1 MNANDIINY
10 DKKIYISILIFSIS
24 AFILFLIYF
33 ISIITYIKR
42 NYNAKKLT
50 LFWINYCIINF
61 IVLLFLFVYI
71 LKLII
76 EQKERETNPDSLSS
90 NFFSATLNL
99 CLIML
104 VYTIIHNLIYDL
116 INLFEAYHKLK
127 KLALI
132 KITEGKYLELQLKE
146 IKLQNIFNQNIFN
159 MSFIIFIIIHI
170 GFLILYIL
178 GYVDINIDRTK
189 GFLNISN
196 FFRILIRDYYCIVFI
211 AVIVYMILLSRSKK
225 TLVNYNYYNRD
236 LFEQKLFNIY
246 SDKAIYYA
254 NILNYQFIVQLL
266 LNIPILLFIYLKF
279 INVISF
285 VIFYISMFAY
295 IHLGG
300 TLYLNI
306 DENNNAADCPSMV
319 KKLFCFNNKTI
330 FFRNKNIKD
339 VFNDFI
345 YHYDH
350 NEKTKIAELEYTL
363 FKKYNMVKGNDPQ
376 SNMYPLQT
384 NDDKIFNSSRK
395 LFNFDP
401 NLINRNIIAEKRNN
415 SDFPKLNAKTV
426 IDFQSLCD
434 YYILYKLL
442 YLYFQENRDIYDNLF
457 KKMNDDTNIFRK
469 IMVESNPFRRKSSLG
484 LNNSISNNAFGFNI
498 NKQDLITNIDRIS
511 RISIMDSKKIKT
523 SLKVTNNDIFIS
535 LEEKDLFEEFKL
547 KYGFTKNSD
556 IDFKIE
562 SMYSDSFFEVIPYFQ
577 MKVDDIIKALM
588 PSYNKK
594 LFNIFIKKI
603 SPYKNKIEQNIF
615 MTYNSLLIIEV
626 YEKKEFIS
634 SENLKKF
641 VNQYKTYLTNTLK
654 NMDYTFL
661 PLVIGIFNIQ
671 ISGLSKIAV
680 MYRNPL
686 HFTLFNHFN
695 NWITFYIN
703 ESTEKL
709 KASLM
714 LDDVIDLNEIEVKN
728 ALKINE
734 ADYDE
739 VKKNF
744 KQDLILLKEV
754 NLHIYPVVRLFI
766 GDENGA
772 IKAMDSNNLG
782 FNKNYKITNMNE
794 PSILDESTHK
804 QHNISELLDMS
815 DIGNLSLSKKISGDI
830 FENDFNSILEKEYYS
845 MSGNDIHTI
854 KIYFTNLFRTGNE
867 LSRRKRDF
875 LNDNKDDVSLTY
887 RNFIEEELF
896 NYLTKASSFLEDNE
910 KKEKENNDIDI
921 IIKKKMNLLEQNMIE
936 NENSSDSSDSEVYKR
951 KKSSKNSRNSKKG
964 KKKKSSGVE
973 KKEKKE
979 EKEEK
984 VEKEKN
990 EEKGE
995 NINNLNNIEENA
1007 EINLEEEN
1015 KNLL

>member
-1 MNANDIINY
+1 MSFDDAKNY
-10 DKKIYISILIFSIS
+10 DKKMYISILFFAIIS
-24 AFILFLIYF
+24 FIIFLIYF
-33 ISIITYIKR
+33 LSIITYIKR

-61 IVLLFLFVYI
+61 IALLFLALYI
-71 LKLII
+71 LRLII
-76 EQKERETNPDSLSS
+76 EQKERENNPYSLSS
-90 NFFSATLNL
+90 SFFPVILNI
-99 CLIML
+99 CLVML
-104 VYTIIHNLIYDL
+104 VYSIIYNLIYDL
-116 INLFEAYHKLK
+116 INMFEVNHKIK
-127 KLALI
+127 KLAKI
-132 KITEGKYLELQLKE
+132 KITEGNYLEIQLKE
-146 IKLQNIFNQNIFN
+146 IKMQNIFNEKIFN

-170 GFLILYIL
+170 GFSILFIL
-178 GYVDINIDRTK
+178 GYIDTDIERTK
-189 GFLNISN
+189 GFLNIN
-196 FFRILIRDYYCIVFI
+196 NCVRYLLKDYYFIVFI
-211 AVIVYMILLSRSKK
+211 AVILYIIVLSRSKK
-225 TLVNYNYYNRD
+225 SLVNYNYYNRN
-236 LFEQKLFNIY
+236 LFEQQLFNMY
-246 SDKAIYYA
+246 TDRAIYYA
-254 NILNYQFIVQLL
+254 NILNYQFIVQLF
-266 LNIPILLFIYLKF
+266 LNIPIILFLLLKF

-285 VIFYISMFAY
+285 VIFCIFMFAY
-295 IHLGG
+295 INLAG
-300 TLYLNI
+300 TLYLKI
-306 DENNNAADCPSMV
+306 DENNNAADYSTLI
-319 KKLFCFNNKTI
+319 KKLFCFNKKII

-345 YHYDH
+345 YHYDQ
-350 NEKTKIAELEYTL
+350 NEIAKITELEYTL
-363 FKKYNMVKGNDPQ
+363 FKNYNMVKRNDPQ

-395 LFNFDP
+395 LFNVDP
-401 NLINRNIIAEKRNN
+401 NLINRNIIVEKRNN

-426 IDFQSLCD
+426 IDFKDLCD

-442 YLYFQENRDIYDNLF
+442 NLFFQENRDIYDNLF

-469 IMVESNPFRRKSSLG
+469 IMAESNPFRRKSSLG
-484 LNNSISNNAFGFNI
+484 LNNSLTNNAFGCNI
-498 NKQDLITNIDRIS
+498 NKQDLINNIDRIS
-511 RISIMDSKKIKT
+511 RISIIDSKKIKT
-523 SLKVTNNDIFIS
+523 SLKVNNNDIFIS

-556 IDFKIE
+556 IDFNIE
-562 SMYSDSFFEVIPYFQ
+562 SMYPDSFFEVIPYFQ
-577 MKVDDIIKALM
+577 MKVDDIIKALI
-588 PSYNKK
+588 PSYNNK

-661 PLVIGIFNIQ
+661 PLVLGIFNIQ

-680 MYRNPL
+680 IYRNPL
-686 HFTLFNHFN
+686 HFTLLNHFN

-703 ESTEKL
+703 ERTDKL

-744 KQDLILLKEV
+744 KQDLTLLKET
-754 NLHIYPVVRLFI
+754 NLPIYPVVRLFI

-772 IKAMDSNNLG
+772 IKAMDNNNLG

-794 PSILDESTHK
+794 PSILDESTHN

-815 DIGNLSLSKKISGDI
+815 DIGNLSLSKKISGE
-830 FENDFNSILEKEYYS
+830 FLENDFNSILEKEYYS

-867 LSRRKRDF
+867 LNRRKRDF
-875 LNDNKDDVSLTY
+875 LNDKKDDVSLTY
-887 RNFIEEELF
+887 RNFIEEQLF
-896 NYLTKASSFLEDNE
+896 NYLTKASSFLEENE

-936 NENSSDSSDSEVYKR
+936 SEKNSSDSSNSDEFKR
-951 KKSSKNSRNSKKG
+951 KKSSKNEKIKKNN
-964 KKKKSSGVE
+964 E
-973 KKEKKE
+973 EKKE
-979 EKEEK
+979 EKED
-984 VEKEKN
+984 
-990 EEKGE
+990 
-995 NINNLNNIEENA
+995 NINNINNIEKND

>member
-1 MNANDIINY
+1 MSFDDAKNY
-10 DKKIYISILIFSIS
+10 HKKMYISILFFAIIS
-24 AFILFLIYF
+24 FIIFLIYF
-33 ISIITYIKR
+33 LSIITYIKR

-61 IVLLFLFVYI
+61 ITLLFLALYI
-71 LKLII
+71 LRLII
-76 EQKERETNPDSLSS
+76 EQKERENNPYSLSS
-90 NFFSATLNL
+90 SFFPVTLNI
-99 CLIML
+99 CLVML
-104 VYTIIHNLIYDL
+104 VYSIIYNLIYDL
-116 INLFEAYHKLK
+116 INMFEVNHKIK
-127 KLALI
+127 KLANI
-132 KITEGKYLELQLKE
+132 KITEGNYLEIQLKE
-146 IKLQNIFNQNIFN
+146 IKMQNIFNEKIFN

-170 GFLILYIL
+170 GFSILFIL
-178 GYVDINIDRTK
+178 GYIDTDIERTK
-189 GFLNISN
+189 GFLNIN
-196 FFRILIRDYYCIVFI
+196 NCVRYLLKDYYFIIFI
-211 AVIVYMILLSRSKK
+211 AVILYIILLSRSKK
-225 TLVNYNYYNRD
+225 SLVNYNYYNRN
-236 LFEQKLFNIY
+236 LFEQQLFNMY
-246 SDKAIYYA
+246 TDRAIYYA
-254 NILNYQFIVQLL
+254 NILNYQFIVQLF
-266 LNIPILLFIYLKF
+266 LNIPIILFLLLKF

-285 VIFYISMFAY
+285 VISCIFMFAY
-295 IHLGG
+295 INLAG
-300 TLYLNI
+300 TLYLKI
-306 DENNNAADCPSMV
+306 DENNNAADYSTLI
-319 KKLFCFNNKTI
+319 KKLFCFNNKII
-330 FFRNKNIKD
+330 FFRNKNIED

-345 YHYDH
+345 YHYDQ
-350 NEKTKIAELEYTL
+350 NEIAKITELEYTL
-363 FKKYNMVKGNDPQ
+363 FKNYNMVKRNDPQ

-395 LFNFDP
+395 LFNVDP
-401 NLINRNIIAEKRNN
+401 NLINRNIIVEKRNN

-426 IDFQSLCD
+426 IDFKDLCD

-442 YLYFQENRDIYDNLF
+442 NLFFQENRDIYDNLF

-469 IMVESNPFRRKSSLG
+469 IMAESNPFRRKSSLG
-484 LNNSISNNAFGFNI
+484 LNNSLTNNAFGCNI
-498 NKQDLITNIDRIS
+498 NKQDLINNIDRIS
-511 RISIMDSKKIKT
+511 RISIIDSKKIKT
-523 SLKVTNNDIFIS
+523 SLKVNNNDIFKS

-556 IDFKIE
+556 IDFNIE
-562 SMYSDSFFEVIPYFQ
+562 SMYPDSFLEVIPYFQ
-577 MKVDDIIKALM
+577 MKVDDIIKALI
-588 PSYNKK
+588 PSYNNK

-661 PLVIGIFNIQ
+661 PLVLGIFNIQ

-680 MYRNPL
+680 IYRNPL
-686 HFTLFNHFN
+686 HFTLLNHFN

-703 ESTEKL
+703 ERTDKL

-744 KQDLILLKEV
+744 KQDLTLLKET
-754 NLHIYPVVRLFI
+754 NLPIYPVVRLFI

-772 IKAMDSNNLG
+772 IKAMDNNNLG

-794 PSILDESTHK
+794 PSILDESTHN

-815 DIGNLSLSKKISGDI
+815 DIGNLSLSKKISGE
-830 FENDFNSILEKEYYS
+830 FLENDFNSILEKEYYS

-867 LSRRKRDF
+867 LNRRKRDF
-875 LNDNKDDVSLTY
+875 LNDKKDDVSLTY
-887 RNFIEEELF
+887 RNFIEEQLF
-896 NYLTKASSFLEDNE
+896 NYLTKASSFFEENE

-936 NENSSDSSDSEVYKR
+936 SEKNSSDSSDGEEFKR
-951 KKSSKNSRNSKKG
+951 KKSSKNEKIKKNN
-964 KKKKSSGVE
+964 E
-973 KKEKKE
+973 EKKE
-979 EKEEK
+979 EKED
-984 VEKEKN
+984 
-990 EEKGE
+990 
-995 NINNLNNIEENA
+995 NINNINNIEKND

>member
-1 MNANDIINY
+1 MNIDDAINY

-24 AFILFLIYF
+24 AFVIFLTYF
-33 ISIITYIKR
+33 LSIITYIKR
-42 NYNAKKLT
+42 NYNSNKLT
-50 LFWINYCIINF
+50 LFWINYCILNF
-61 IVLLFLFVYI
+61 IVLLFLVLYI

-76 EQKERETNPDSLSS
+76 VQKERENNPDLLSS
-90 NFFSATLNL
+90 NFFSVILNI

-104 VYTIIHNLIYDL
+104 IYIIIHNLIFDL
-116 INLFEAYHKLK
+116 INLFQAYHKLK
-127 KLALI
+127 KLTLI
-132 KITEGKYLELQLKE
+132 KITEGKYLDLQLKE
-146 IKLQNIFNQNIFN
+146 IKLQNIFNKNIFN
-159 MSFIIFIIIHI
+159 ISYIIFIIVHI
-170 GFLILYIL
+170 GFLIIYIL
-178 GYVDINIDRTK
+178 GYVDTNIDRTK
-189 GFLNISN
+189 GFLNINN
-196 FFRILIRDYYCIVFI
+196 FVRYLLKDYYFIVFI
-211 AVIVYMILLSRSKK
+211 AVIVYMFLLSRSKK
-225 TLVNYNYYNRD
+225 SLLNYNYYNRD
-236 LFEQKLFNIY
+236 LFQQKLFNIY
-246 SDKAIYYA
+246 SDRAIYYA

-266 LNIPILLFIYLKF
+266 LNIPIVLFLILKF

-285 VIFYISMFAY
+285 VIFYIYMFAY

-306 DENNNAADCPSMV
+306 DENNNVADCPSLV
-319 KKLFCFNNKTI
+319 KKLFCFNGKTI
-330 FFRNKNIKD
+330 FFRNKNIRD

-345 YHYDH
+345 YHYDL
-350 NEKTKIAELEYTL
+350 NEKTKITELEYTL
-363 FKKYNMVKGNDPQ
+363 FKNYNMAKRNDPK

-401 NLINRNIIAEKRNN
+401 NLINRNIIVEKRNN

-426 IDFQSLCD
+426 IDFQNLCD

-442 YLYFQENRDIYDNLF
+442 FLYFQENRDIYDNIF

-469 IMVESNPFRRKSSLG
+469 IMAESNPFRRKSSLG
-484 LNNSISNNAFGFNI
+484 LNNSISNNAFGHNI
-498 NKQDLITNIDRIS
+498 NKQDLISNIERIS

-577 MKVDDIIKALM
+577 MKIDDIIKALI

-661 PLVIGIFNIQ
+661 PLIIGIFNIQ
-671 ISGLSKIAV
+671 ISGLSKIVV

-686 HFTLFNHFN
+686 HFTLYNHFN

-703 ESTEKL
+703 EGTEKL

-744 KQDLILLKEV
+744 KQDLILLKEI
-754 NLHIYPVVRLFI
+754 NLSIYPVVRLFI

-772 IKAMDSNNLG
+772 IKAIDSNNLG

-804 QHNISELLDMS
+804 QHNISELLDVS
-815 DIGNLSLSKKISGDI
+815 DIGNLSLSKKISGD
-830 FENDFNSILEKEYYS
+830 FLENDFNSILEKEYYS

-867 LSRRKRDF
+867 LSRKKRDF
-875 LNDNKDDVSLTY
+875 LNDNKDDVSLSY

-896 NYLTKASSFLEDNE
+896 NYLTKASSFLEENE

-921 IIKKKMNLLEQNMIE
+921 IIKKKLNLLEQNMIE
-936 NENSSDSSDSEVYKR
+936 NEKNSSDSSDSEECKR
-951 KKSSKNSRNSKKG
+951 KKSSKKEKIKKNSE
-964 KKKKSSGVE
+964 E
-973 KKEKKE
+973 KK
-979 EKEEK
+979 
-984 VEKEKN
+984 V
-990 EEKGE
+990 E
-995 NINNLNNIEENA
+995 NINNINNIGEKGD
-1007 EINLEEEN
+1007 INREEEEN
-1015 KNLL
+1015 KNLI

>member
-1 MNANDIINY
+1 MSFDDAKNY
-10 DKKIYISILIFSIS
+10 DKKMYISILFFAIIS
-24 AFILFLIYF
+24 FIIFLIYF
-33 ISIITYIKR
+33 LSIITYIKR

-61 IVLLFLFVYI
+61 IALLFLALYI

-76 EQKERETNPDSLSS
+76 EQKERENNPYSLSS
-90 NFFSATLNL
+90 SFFPVILNI

-104 VYTIIHNLIYDL
+104 VYSIIYNLIYDL
-116 INLFEAYHKLK
+116 INMFEVNHKIK
-127 KLALI
+127 KLAKI
-132 KITEGKYLELQLKE
+132 KITEGNYLEIQLKE
-146 IKLQNIFNQNIFN
+146 IKMQNIFNEKIFN

-170 GFLILYIL
+170 GFSILFIL
-178 GYVDINIDRTK
+178 GYIDTDIERTK
-189 GFLNISN
+189 GFLNIN
-196 FFRILIRDYYCIVFI
+196 NCVRYLLKDYYFIVFI
-211 AVIVYMILLSRSKK
+211 AVILYIIVLSRSKK
-225 TLVNYNYYNRD
+225 SLVNYNYYNRN
-236 LFEQKLFNIY
+236 LFEQQLFNMY
-246 SDKAIYYA
+246 TDRAIYYA
-254 NILNYQFIVQLL
+254 NILNYQFIVQLF
-266 LNIPILLFIYLKF
+266 LNIPIILFLLLKF

-285 VIFYISMFAY
+285 VIFCIFMFAY
-295 IHLGG
+295 INLAG
-300 TLYLNI
+300 TLYLKI
-306 DENNNAADCPSMV
+306 DENNNAADYSTLI
-319 KKLFCFNNKTI
+319 KKLFCFNKKII

-345 YHYDH
+345 YHYDQ
-350 NEKTKIAELEYTL
+350 NEIDKITELEYTL
-363 FKKYNMVKGNDPQ
+363 FKNYNMVKRNDPQ

-395 LFNFDP
+395 LFNVDP
-401 NLINRNIIAEKRNN
+401 NLINRNIIVEKRNN

-426 IDFQSLCD
+426 IDFKDLCD

-442 YLYFQENRDIYDNLF
+442 NLFFQENRDIYDNLF

-469 IMVESNPFRRKSSLG
+469 IMAESNPFRRKSSLG
-484 LNNSISNNAFGFNI
+484 LNNSLTNNAFGCNI
-498 NKQDLITNIDRIS
+498 NKQNLINNIDRIS
-511 RISIMDSKKIKT
+511 RISIIDSKKIKT
-523 SLKVTNNDIFIS
+523 SLKVNNNDIFKS

-556 IDFKIE
+556 IDFNIE
-562 SMYSDSFFEVIPYFQ
+562 SMYPDSFFEVIPYFQ
-577 MKVDDIIKALM
+577 MKVDDIIKALI
-588 PSYNKK
+588 PSYNNK

-661 PLVIGIFNIQ
+661 PLVLGIFNIQ

-680 MYRNPL
+680 IYRNPL
-686 HFTLFNHFN
+686 HFTLLNHFN

-703 ESTEKL
+703 EITDKL

-744 KQDLILLKEV
+744 KQDLTLLKET
-754 NLHIYPVVRLFI
+754 NLPIYPVVRLFI

-772 IKAMDSNNLG
+772 IKAMDNNNLG

-794 PSILDESTHK
+794 PSILDESTHN

-815 DIGNLSLSKKISGDI
+815 DIGNLSLSKKISGE
-830 FENDFNSILEKEYYS
+830 FLENDFNSILEKEYYS

-867 LSRRKRDF
+867 LNRRKRDF
-875 LNDNKDDVSLTY
+875 LNDKKDDVSLTY
-887 RNFIEEELF
+887 RNFIEEQLF
-896 NYLTKASSFLEDNE
+896 NYLTKASSFLEENE

-936 NENSSDSSDSEVYKR
+936 SEKNSSDSSNSDEFKR
-951 KKSSKNSRNSKKG
+951 KKSSKNEKIKKNN
-964 KKKKSSGVE
+964 E
-973 KKEKKE
+973 EKKE
-979 EKEEK
+979 EKED
-984 VEKEKN
+984 
-990 EEKGE
+990 
-995 NINNLNNIEENA
+995 NINNINNIEKND